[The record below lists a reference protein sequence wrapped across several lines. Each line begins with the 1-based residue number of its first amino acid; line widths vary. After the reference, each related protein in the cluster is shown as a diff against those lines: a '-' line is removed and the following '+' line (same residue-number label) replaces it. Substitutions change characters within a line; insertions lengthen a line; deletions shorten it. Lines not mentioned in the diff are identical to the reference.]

1 MSETILDS
9 AKSKSHESSSTK
21 SPEVTRTIK
30 RLNEIMSL
38 WSEHA
43 DNEFEFGVLRGLQ
56 TALDVLENR

>member
-1 MSETILDS
+1 
-9 AKSKSHESSSTK
+9 
-21 SPEVTRTIK
+21 
-30 RLNEIMSL
+30 MSL